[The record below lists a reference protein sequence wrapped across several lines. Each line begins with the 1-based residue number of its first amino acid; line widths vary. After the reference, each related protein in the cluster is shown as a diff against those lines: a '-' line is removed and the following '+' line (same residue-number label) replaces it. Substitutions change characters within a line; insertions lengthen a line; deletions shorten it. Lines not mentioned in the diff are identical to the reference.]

1 MCCSGLQSM
10 QASVVVLHGLRSMQA
25 SVAVLQ
31 WALEHAGVSSCAAWA
46 PEHAGLSSCAAQA
59 ELFRGTWDLIS
70 STRVF
75 CAARWTLNHWT
86 TRRVLR
92 SSLSDMLFCLK
103 SFREPRTLPNLG
115 PQCQQ
120 HVVLS
125 SIADNW
131 VTLSTLKSLFPGQ
144 ASAPQSSL
152 ILEMEWAWG
161 IWTALL
167 HLYTWFLRK
176 LI

>member
-1 MCCSGLQSM
+1 M
-10 QASVVVLHGLRSMQA
+10 QASVVVLHGLRSTQA
-25 SVAVLQ
+25 SVVVLQ
-31 WALEHAGVSSCAAWA
+31 WA
-46 PEHAGLSSCAAQA
+46 PEHAGFSSCAAQA
-59 ELFRGTWDLIS
+59 ELFCGTWDLIS
-70 STRVF
+70 STRVL
-75 CAARWTLNHWT
+75 CAARWTLNHRT

-152 ILEMEWAWG
+152 ILEMGWAWG